1 MDRLLALALLLPS
14 LLFAWP
20 GPGSPLRDDF
30 VPSATGAGLVAL
42 ALLPAAVLLVRRSPS
57 SAGRAVLLLL
67 VPALSIG
74 LWVRGGKATDGF
86 ELRRTILHAATAGVL
101 FLGGSRLGTEGRAM
115 FARGL
120 VLVAILLLASAL
132 LDRYGGF
139 AGTLGNTGSVAQAA
153 LPGALAGASLMT
165 RKAGAWRPLGAG
177 AVVLAIVFAARVPV
191 IAAALSIAVAL
202 LALAAAAPMPG
213 RTRGLLAGVAAV
225 AVLGL
230 LVPSFGAGAPP
241 SGTSASTAPPT
252 STGGFAVRERVW
264 SRSLAM
270 LADHPWSGVGP
281 GQFEAR
287 FPVYRDPKE
296 IELST
301 HGRAIDAETE
311 VEHPHEDWIAPA
323 LELGSIAGVAWIAFL
338 VIVGRRSFVA
348 LRSGDPE
355 LEPLALGAFGILAY
369 AFVHAPLTREPAAAS
384 IAFALFGIVLARPKP
399 SLPLVPLAAAG
410 LLFGLAPSAYA
421 FVRHGF
427 ELSDLAH
434 ATTDRALEA
443 CPDSPL
449 ALEIRARALE
459 QAKATPAAVR
469 DAWERVLEVRPESF
483 EARAELG
490 IALARGGELE
500 RARGELAHALALDP
514 GHPGAR
520 KDLERVNSEL
530 DLAKGRL
537 EAGRPWLEGAD
548 PIPEECY
555 ARSRTERA
563 GGDRLLADLF
573 EARAHLLWAR
583 QHAALGHFE
592 DAVRSYRQCVRV
604 TRDHVE
610 GGAPRVRLELAA
622 ALAAAGRKDE
632 ARTEL
637 DAIRSA
643 SPDRDELPAWAA
655 ASLRDVE

>member
-30 VPSATGAGLVAL
+30 VPSATGAGVAAL
-42 ALLPAAVLLVRRSPS
+42 ALLPAAVLLIRRSPS
-57 SAGRAVLLLL
+57 SAGRGVLLLL
-67 VPALSIG
+67 VPALAIG
-74 LWVRGGKATDGF
+74 LWARAGKPTDGF
-86 ELRRTILHAATAGVL
+86 ELRRAIVHATTAGVL
-101 FLGGSRLGTEGRAM
+101 VLGGSRLGAEGRAT

-120 VLVAILLLASAL
+120 VLVAILLLACAL
-132 LDRYGGF
+132 LDREGGF
-139 AGTLGNTGSVAQAA
+139 TGTLGNTGSVAQAA

-165 RKAGAWRPLGAG
+165 RKAAAWRPLGAV
-177 AVVLAIVFAARVPV
+177 AVVLAIVFASRVPV
-191 IAAALSIAVAL
+191 IASALSIAVAL
-202 LALAAAAPMPG
+202 GALAAAAPMPG
-213 RTRGLLAGVAAV
+213 RTRALLAGVAV
-225 AVLGL
+225 VSVCGL
-230 LVPSFGAGAPP
+230 LVPRGGAGQAP
-241 SGTSASTAPPT
+241 SGTSS
-252 STGGFAVRERVW
+252 STGGFAVRERIW

-270 LADHPWSGVGP
+270 LADHPWTGVGP

-323 LELGSIAGVAWIAFL
+323 LELGSIAGLAWIAFL
-338 VIVGRRSFVA
+338 VLVGWRSLAA
-348 LRSGDPE
+348 LRAGDAE
-355 LEPLALGAFGILAY
+355 LEPLALGAIGILAY
-369 AFVHAPLTREPAAAS
+369 ALVHAPLTREPAAAS
-384 IAFALFGIVLARPKP
+384 IAFVLFGTVLARAKP
-399 SLPLVPLAAAG
+399 ARPLVPLAAAG
-410 LLFGLAPSAYA
+410 LLFGLAPTAYA
-421 FVRHGF
+421 FARHGF

-459 QAKATPAAVR
+459 QAKAAPSAVR
-469 DAWERVLEVRPESF
+469 DAWEKVLEVRPESF

-490 IALARGGELE
+490 IALAGAGEPE
-500 RARGELAHALALDP
+500 RARAELAHALALDP
-514 GHPGAR
+514 GHPGAK
-520 KDLERVNSEL
+520 KDLERINLEL
-530 DLAKGRL
+530 DLARGRL

-555 ARSRTERA
+555 ARSRKERA
-563 GGDRLLADLF
+563 AGDRVLADLF

-583 QHAALGHFE
+583 QHAALGNFD

-637 DAIRSA
+637 DAIRAA
-643 SPDRDELPAWAA
+643 SPDRDELPPWAA
-655 ASLRDVE
+655 ESLRDLE